1 MSIILT
7 PFAKLLLLF
16 YNITGSYGVSIILFG
31 LVVRLVLSPIFLKG
45 RKGML
50 AMSGL
55 AEKQKVL
62 AQKYARDRE
71 KYSQELT
78 KLYEQEGVK
87 PSSGCLWSFL
97 PLPFLMVLY
106 AIIRQPLTYLMNV
119 TEDQF
124 NVISNLLYGEVLNYK
139 NQQLQIAQDVF
150 LNHDKIVAA
159 VPDLAGMPQIDFTF
173 LGVNLSQT
181 PSFMFWK
188 ADNVG
193 SAFVLW
199 LIPIVSAL
207 LGVVSMIVTNKIN
220 ADVLGTAKPMD
231 QSTKTTML
239 IMPLF
244 SLWICFTLPAAL
256 GVYWIAN
263 SLFAMLQ
270 EVVNI
275 PFLRSFLKKQ
285 EKDRAERQE
294 QERERIKLEK
304 KAQAEA
310 KRKAQEE
317 MRKIQM
323 ERKLNK
329 SIAGASR
336 EGIRAYAR
344 GRAYDPNRFGGVTEY
359 VDPSDLIAAQYSYA
373 YNKYALAAL
382 LGLTD
387 GTIPDE
393 VSFPAM
399 PSAEGDVLPDVSVYL
414 DTALA
419 NRPDLRAYRETLE
432 AAKFSFWSSLCTFG
446 PTVSANY
453 SLGYT
458 HYRNLN
464 RNLDTGHGTKN
475 SYNNGAFSYGATAS
489 WNLFEGG
496 NTYFNARAAQAAVAQ
511 AEYGLAEIWITVITD
526 VRSAYDN
533 YITYLKQVKLFQK
546 IYDLTKQTRDLVEE
560 EYKAGNAELTRLN
573 EAQNDLVNA
582 EMNLVSSVVKMNQ
595 AKAQLE
601 AAINIR

>member
-1 MSIILT
+1 MKAVLLWMIRFYRRFLSPLRPPCCRFIPTCSAYALEAVEKYGALKGGFLALRRILRCNPFHRQKSIEYDPVPGRRGDSHPRRTSRRDPISLGGAAMSIILT

-344 GRAYDPNRFGGVTEY
+344 GRLYDPERYPTFPY
-359 VDPSDLIAAQYSYA
+359 QDPNELAKQAEAEQAQKQA
-373 YNKYALAAL
+373 VELAKKDKKK
-382 LGLTD
+382 G
-387 GTIPDE
+387 
-393 VSFPAM
+393 
-399 PSAEGDVLPDVSVYL
+399 
-414 DTALA
+414 
-419 NRPDLRAYRETLE
+419 
-432 AAKFSFWSSLCTFG
+432 K
-446 PTVSANY
+446 PT
-453 SLGYT
+453 
-458 HYRNLN
+458 
-464 RNLDTGHGTKN
+464 
-475 SYNNGAFSYGATAS
+475 
-489 WNLFEGG
+489 
-496 NTYFNARAAQAAVAQ
+496 AQALD
-511 AEYGLAEIWITVITD
+511 ETRG
-526 VRSAYDN
+526 DN
-533 YITYLKQVKLFQK
+533 DEK
-546 IYDLTKQTRDLVEE
+546 
-560 EYKAGNAELTRLN
+560 
-573 EAQNDLVNA
+573 
-582 EMNLVSSVVKMNQ
+582 
-595 AKAQLE
+595 
-601 AAINIR
+601 

>member
-207 LGVVSMIVTNKIN
+207 LGVVSMIVTIR
-220 ADVLGTAKPMD
+220 
-231 QSTKTTML
+231 STPTCSARPSPWTS
-239 IMPLF
+239 PPRPPC
-244 SLWICFTLPAAL
+244 SSCPCSPC
-256 GVYWIAN
+256 G
-263 SLFAMLQ
+263 S
-270 EVVNI
+270 
-275 PFLRSFLKKQ
+275 
-285 EKDRAERQE
+285 
-294 QERERIKLEK
+294 
-304 KAQAEA
+304 
-310 KRKAQEE
+310 
-317 MRKIQM
+317 
-323 ERKLNK
+323 
-329 SIAGASR
+329 ASR
-336 EGIRAYAR
+336 CPPPWACTGSQTAC
-344 GRAYDPNRFGGVTEY
+344 
-359 VDPSDLIAAQYSYA
+359 
-373 YNKYALAAL
+373 
-382 LGLTD
+382 
-387 GTIPDE
+387 
-393 VSFPAM
+393 
-399 PSAEGDVLPDVSVYL
+399 LPCS
-414 DTALA
+414 
-419 NRPDLRAYRETLE
+419 R
-432 AAKFSFWSSLCTFG
+432 KW
-446 PTVSANY
+446 
-453 SLGYT
+453 
-458 HYRNLN
+458 
-464 RNLDTGHGTKN
+464 
-475 SYNNGAFSYGATAS
+475 
-489 WNLFEGG
+489 
-496 NTYFNARAAQAAVAQ
+496 
-511 AEYGLAEIWITVITD
+511 
-526 VRSAYDN
+526 
-533 YITYLKQVKLFQK
+533 
-546 IYDLTKQTRDLVEE
+546 
-560 EYKAGNAELTRLN
+560 
-573 EAQNDLVNA
+573 
-582 EMNLVSSVVKMNQ
+582 
-595 AKAQLE
+595 
-601 AAINIR
+601 

>member
-270 EVVNI
+270 EVANI

-294 QERERIKLEK
+294 QERERIKLEPRPK
-304 KAQAEA
+304 PSARPRRRCA
-310 KRKAQEE
+310 RS
-317 MRKIQM
+317 RW
-323 ERKLNK
+323 
-329 SIAGASR
+329 SASST
-336 EGIRAYAR
+336 RASPGPA
-344 GRAYDPNRFGGVTEY
+344 GRASAPTPEAVCMTRSATPPSPIRTPTSWPNRPR
-359 VDPSDLIAAQYSYA
+359 PSRPKSRPWSWQKKTRRRGNPQPRLWMRPAATTTKS
-373 YNKYALAAL
+373 KERPAL
-382 LGLTD
+382 
-387 GTIPDE
+387 
-393 VSFPAM
+393 
-399 PSAEGDVLPDVSVYL
+399 
-414 DTALA
+414 
-419 NRPDLRAYRETLE
+419 
-432 AAKFSFWSSLCTFG
+432 C
-446 PTVSANY
+446 
-453 SLGYT
+453 
-458 HYRNLN
+458 
-464 RNLDTGHGTKN
+464 
-475 SYNNGAFSYGATAS
+475 
-489 WNLFEGG
+489 
-496 NTYFNARAAQAAVAQ
+496 
-511 AEYGLAEIWITVITD
+511 
-526 VRSAYDN
+526 
-533 YITYLKQVKLFQK
+533 
-546 IYDLTKQTRDLVEE
+546 
-560 EYKAGNAELTRLN
+560 
-573 EAQNDLVNA
+573 
-582 EMNLVSSVVKMNQ
+582 
-595 AKAQLE
+595 
-601 AAINIR
+601 